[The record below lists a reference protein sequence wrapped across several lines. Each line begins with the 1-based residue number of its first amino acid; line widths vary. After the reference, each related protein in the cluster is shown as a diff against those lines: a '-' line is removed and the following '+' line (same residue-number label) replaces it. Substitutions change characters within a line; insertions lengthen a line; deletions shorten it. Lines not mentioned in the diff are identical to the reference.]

1 MINRVY
7 RLKATEYIEQDY
19 EVVDLAEP
27 AVIVRPRYLSI
38 CAADQRYYRGLRS
51 PEVMKK
57 KLPMALIHEG
67 IGVVVMDRTGTFK
80 PGDNVVMLPNVAAEG
95 QEPIKENYRV
105 GSKFLSSGF
114 DGFMQDYVVLPPE
127 QFVKLPD
134 DGAMDYVLCELLSI
148 ACNAI
153 TTCKALEPNSRQRIG
168 VWGTGS
174 VGYVTALM
182 LRMLY
187 PNAHITVIGR
197 DWDKLHLFSFV
208 NRCICNTDK
217 NFGEPFDICFECVG
231 GSNSHDAINQMIYK
245 VRPQGT
251 IVLLGVS
258 ENLAPI
264 DTRMVLEKG
273 LTLLGASRSGRV
285 DFEMAVSV
293 IRDNPSIVNYLSAI
307 ISRIV
312 PIEKA
317 EDINLAFRID
327 STVPFKTVMEWRI

>member
-19 EVVDLAEP
+19 EAVTFNGS
-27 AVIVRPRYLSI
+27 AVIVRPSYLSI
-38 CAADQRYYRGLRS
+38 CAADQRYYLGRRS
-51 PEVMKK
+51 PEVMAK

-67 IGVVVMDRTGTFK
+67 IGTVVLDITNTFR
-80 PGDNVVMLPNVAAEG
+80 PGDNVVMLPNAAA
-95 QEPIKENYRV
+95 QDQLSIKENYRSK
-105 GSKFLSSGF
+105 SKFLSSGF
-114 DGFMQDYVVLPPE
+114 DGFMQDYVILPPE
-127 QFVKLPD
+127 QLVKLPD
-134 DGAMDYVLCELLSI
+134 GAQMHYVLCELLSV

-153 TTCKALEPNSRQRIG
+153 TTCKALEPGGNYRIG

-174 VGYVTALM
+174 VGYATALM
-182 LRMLY
+182 LRVLY
-187 PNAHITVIGR
+187 PNSHITVIGR

-208 NRCICNTDK
+208 NRCIRNTEE
-217 NFGEPFDICFECVG
+217 NFGEPFDCCFECVG
-231 GSNSHDAINQMIYK
+231 GVNSHNAVNQMIYK

-251 IVLLGVS
+251 IVLMGVS
-258 ENLAPI
+258 EELAPI

-273 LTLLGASRSGRV
+273 LTLLGASRSGRS
-285 DFEMAVSV
+285 DFEMAVSI

-312 PIEKA
+312 PVKKA
-317 EDINLAFRID
+317 EDINLAFRTD